1 MAAKQSIFLNR
12 KKEKAVLPTLSETLP
27 GMYMSDE
34 PLNVSDAHISCPGPI
49 CVYVYM
55 YVCPQGCVSIHTCM
69 YVCLHALPS
78 VGLGAGLCSPGD
90 LP

>member
-34 PLNVSDAHISCPGPI
+34 PLNVSDAHISCPGHF
-49 CVYVYM
+49 VLLFLVDM
-55 YVCPQGCVSIHTCM
+55 GIHSKPCM
-69 YVCLHALPS
+69 ILHDWRYCKLYQR
-78 VGLGAGLCSPGD
+78 
-90 LP
+90 